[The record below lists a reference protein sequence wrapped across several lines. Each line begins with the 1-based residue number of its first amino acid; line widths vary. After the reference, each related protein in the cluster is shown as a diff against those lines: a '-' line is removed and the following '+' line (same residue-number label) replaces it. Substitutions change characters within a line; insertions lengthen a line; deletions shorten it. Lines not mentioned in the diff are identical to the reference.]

1 MAMQIDPI
9 DVQRHLE
16 GVDYPASKQDLV
28 AAAESDGAPQEVIE
42 ALQSVDKERFDG
54 PTAVQE
60 ALS

>member
-1 MAMQIDPI
+1 MAMEIDPI
-9 DVQRHLE
+9 EVQRHLE

-28 AAAESDGAPQEVIE
+28 AAAESNGAPQEVIE
-42 ALQSVDKERFDG
+42 ALQSVEKERFDG

>member
-16 GVDYPASKQDLV
+16 GVDYPASKQDLI
-28 AAAESDGAPQEVIE
+28 AAAESNGAPQEVIE
-42 ALQSVDKERFDG
+42 ALQSVEKERFDG

>member
-9 DVQRHLE
+9 EVQRHLE

-28 AAAESDGAPQEVIE
+28 AAAESNGAPQKVIE
-42 ALQSVDKERFDG
+42 ALQSVEKERFDG